1 MSHAQQILN
10 ASKYSSFSD
19 MAEAWLGDWTM
30 AGISDDDAIELAAKC
45 EEQQQAGDDRDYTE
59 ILAEVVAAS

>member
-30 AGISDDDAIELAAKC
+30 AGMSDDDAIELAAKC
-45 EEQQQAGDDRDYTE
+45 EEKQQAGDSRDYTE